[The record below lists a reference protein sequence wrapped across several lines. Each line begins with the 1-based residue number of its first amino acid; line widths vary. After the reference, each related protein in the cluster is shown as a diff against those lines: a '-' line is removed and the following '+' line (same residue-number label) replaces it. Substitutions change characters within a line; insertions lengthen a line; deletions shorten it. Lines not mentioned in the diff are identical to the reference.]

1 MMTDKKYK
9 VLDLFA
15 GCGGLSKGFEQA
27 GFNIIGANEFWGPA
41 GETYMKNH
49 PETIFVPGDVTLD
62 ETKQQIYNI
71 FENKK
76 CDVLTGGPPC
86 QGFSTAGLRDPDDP
100 RGRLFE
106 DYVEIV
112 EKLQPKIFVMENVKG
127 ILTMEHDREDLSEE
141 ETKDFES
148 YKLLEKERAG
158 LVLLR
163 KKSKNNPEK
172 FKWGSS
178 EMMQLDQVRK
188 DLRLQMKDTM
198 QFREKITDQ
207 ILRRFKKIGY
217 NVKFKLLTASD
228 FGVPQKRQRVI
239 FIGTKFPIE
248 IKHPEPTHSK
258 DGVNLPIWN
267 TVRNAI
273 DDLSDKPEDISF
285 NHIITTHGPEFLEKI
300 RNTKIGSSVFG
311 GYADAFFRNQPD
323 EPSRTVKENH
333 GGVLVHYKNNR
344 VMTPRE
350 LARLQ
355 SFPDDFIFASSKSNI
370 LKQIG
375 NAVPVGLA
383 NAIGEAVSDMLKEI
397 EKLNN

>member
-1 MMTDKKYK
+1 MTNKKYN

-27 GFNIIGANEFWGPA
+27 GFNIAGANEFWAPA
-41 GETYMKNH
+41 GETYVQNH
-49 PETIFVPGDVTLD
+49 EGTIFVPGDVTLD
-62 ETKQQIYNI
+62 ETKEQIYDI
-71 FENKK
+71 FKNQE

-86 QGFSTAGLRDPDDP
+86 QGYSTAGLRDPDDP

-112 EKLQPKIFVMENVKG
+112 GKLQPKIFVMENVKG
-127 ILTMEHDREDLSEE
+127 ILTMEHDREDLNEE

-148 YKLLEKERAG
+148 YKQLEKERAE

-172 FKWGSS
+172 FKWGDY
-178 EMMQLDQVRK
+178 EMRRLDQVRK
-188 DLRLQMKDTM
+188 DLRLQMKDTI
-198 QFREKITDQ
+198 QFRELITDQ
-207 ILRRFKKIGY
+207 IVRRFKKIGY

-258 DGVNLPIWN
+258 DGIDLPSWN
-267 TVRNAI
+267 TVRNTI
-273 DDLSDKPEDISF
+273 DDLSDKPEDLSF
-285 NHIITTHGPEFLEKI
+285 NHIITTHSPEFIEKI
-300 RNTKIGSSVFG
+300 KNTKIGSSVFG

-383 NAIGEAVSDMLKEI
+383 NAIGGAVLDMLKEI